1 MQTIRRV
8 AAVALLGAVVLA
20 GCKTGDDTASTLPRP
35 SRAFCA
41 AAAQYDQ
48 HVQLASLTRQIR
60 LVTPIAASA
69 PKDIAAD
76 AKTFLDALER
86 RSRGDKSVVDNPKIQ
101 AAVDHVNRRAG
112 QDCGWYQRKGL

>member
-48 HVQLASLTRQIR
+48 HVQLASLTRQIK